1 MTKVFISYSHDSQP
15 HRDFVRGL
23 SDQLRQEGL
32 VCEIDQYINGFPPE
46 GWQCWMENQIEAAD
60 FVLLVC
66 TETYLRRYRG
76 RETDGGRGVTFE
88 GVVISQT
95 LYDHYYHNTK
105 FIPVI
110 PAQGLVEHV
119 PIPLKQYSTYRLP
132 DDYETLYGLLSG
144 QAKYIPAELGEIRPV
159 RKPSWLGR
167 LFGGQRSAGH
177 AGVATLAAER
187 IYEVNFPVTDN
198 NSIVGRES
206 LLALLNQYW
215 EQASVRVVVLQ
226 AAGGVGKTAL
236 VNLWRERLRLDNSG
250 LQPAARMYCWS
261 FQNQGS
267 QRAQTSSGAFF
278 SHALQWFGA
287 AQTRFASEHDKG
299 VYLAQLINSQ
309 RSLLILDGVEV
320 FQPHHHVAELQGRIN
335 DPALFALLKT
345 LAQTQIGLCL
355 LTSREETD
363 PRLREYQGVLLR
375 PLHNLSTPAALQLL
389 QNAGIKG
396 KAAQLEPVV
405 MQYQRHAY
413 SLVLVACY
421 LKSYAQGDIRRL
433 DTLPALLSAD
443 TEADWQGRQIM
454 EAYAEKLEGKPD
466 LGLLYVVSVFDHAV
480 ERGLIVELIRALA
493 SGYQSALNK
502 LGIAGLRDTGAWDA
516 CFERL
521 RKQGLLL
528 GKQPDWLDLHPLV
541 RAYFR
546 RHFATQQAGIKH
558 IIHKELYAYYKALPE
573 KELPDTVEEMQPLFS
588 AVAHGCAAGLHQ
600 QALDEVYWPRVR
612 RKSEAYIV
620 KKLGAFSD
628 DLATVAHFFTTPWQT
643 PAAGLTDHDKASVL
657 NWAGF
662 RLRALGRLREAVEP
676 MQTAVDSFNRR
687 EDWYNVALNLG
698 TLSELQLTL
707 GDLAAAVSSAAQSV
721 AYADKSEDWAE
732 RMTNR
737 ITHADALHQA
747 GQAALAREL
756 FQAAEALQQEW
767 QPDYPRLYSLRGF
780 QYCDLLLAQG
790 GDGDSQSAA
799 VLERA
804 GEWLHDWET
813 RYTVKGLLDF
823 ALIQLTLGRAHL
835 QQLLLPSTSG
845 RGVGGEGLIPRSLS
859 VAEGWLEQAVA
870 ALRAAGDQSY
880 LPRGLLARA
889 ALFRHTHDFARAR
902 QDLQEVFDIA
912 EPSGMRLHLT
922 DYHLEMARLLVAAPG
937 FDFAQPSNFT
947 SHDDSGTTR
956 CLSEAEGN
964 TQQALCHVKAAAKLI
979 TETGYHRRDQELL
992 DLQQAL
998 AKESC
1003 P

>member
-23 SDQLRQEGL
+23 ADQLRTDGL
-32 VCEIDQYINGFPPE
+32 DCLIDLYINGFPPE
-46 GWQCWMENQIEAAD
+46 GWQRWMENQIEAAD

-66 TETYLRRYRG
+66 TESYLRRYRG
-76 RETDGGRGVTFE
+76 QETQGGRGVTFE
-88 GVVISQT
+88 GVVISQS
-95 LYDHYYHNTK
+95 LYDVYYHNTK

-132 DDYETLYGLLSG
+132 DDYETLYGVLIG
-144 QAKYIPAELGEIRPV
+144 KAKYIPAELGEIRPV
-159 RKPSWLGR
+159 RNPSWFSR
-167 LFGGQRSAGH
+167 LFGGQRSAGN
-177 AGVATLAAER
+177 AGVATLTAER

-206 LLALLNQYW
+206 FLTLLNQYW
-215 EQASVRVVVLQ
+215 EQPSVRVVVLQ
-226 AAGGVGKTAL
+226 AVGGVGKTAL

-250 LQPAARMYCWS
+250 LQSAARIYCWS

-267 QRAQTSSGAFF
+267 QRTQTSSGAFF

-287 AQTRFASEHDKG
+287 EKTRFGSEHDKG

-320 FQPHHHVAELQGRIN
+320 FQPHSHVAELQGRIN

-355 LTSREETD
+355 LTSREEAD

-375 PLHNLSTPAALQLL
+375 PLHNLSTPAAVQLL

-413 SLVLVACY
+413 SLMLVACY

-466 LGLLYVVSVFDHAV
+466 LSLLYVVSVFDHAV

-528 GKQPDWLDLHPLV
+528 GKQHDWLDLHPLV

-546 RHFATQQAGIKH
+546 HRFATQQAGIKRL
-558 IIHKELYAYYKALPE
+558 IHRELYAYYKALPE
-573 KELPDTVEEMQPLFS
+573 KKLPDTLEEMQPLFS

-600 QALDEVYWPRVR
+600 QALDEVYWPRIQ
-612 RKSEAYIV
+612 RKNEYFMY

-628 DLATVAHFFTTPWQT
+628 DLATVAHFFTTHWQI
-643 PAAGLTDHDKASVL
+643 PASGLVDVEKAVML
-657 NWAGF
+657 GRAGF
-662 RLRALGRLREAVEP
+662 GLRALGRLREAVEP
-676 MQTAVDSFNRR
+676 MQAAVDLFAKQENWKEAAINASN
-687 EDWYNVALNLG
+687 
-698 TLSELQLTL
+698 LSELQLTL
-707 GDLAAAVSSAAQSV
+707 GDLAAAVSSAAQGV
-721 AYADKSEDWAE
+721 AYADKSGELFQ
-732 RMTNR
+732 RMSKR
-737 ITHADALHQA
+737 ATHADALHQA

-767 QPDYPRLYSLRGF
+767 RSYEPHLYSLSGF
-780 QYCDLLLAQG
+780 RYCDLLLGFDSAQPAEVLG
-790 GDGDSQSAA
+790 RYEQWVKWRTQSDS
-799 VLERA
+799 
-804 GEWLHDWET
+804 
-813 RYTVKGLLDF
+813 LLDRSLEY
-823 ALIQLTLGRAHL
+823 LIAGRAYL
-835 QQLLLPSTSG
+835 QQLVGASPAGDSSQVHRLQGKLLQQAA
-845 RGVGGEGLIPRSLS
+845 RSLS
-859 VAEGWLEQAVA
+859 EAEGWLEQAVA
-870 ALRAAGDQSY
+870 GLRAAGRQDY
-880 LPRGLLARA
+880 LPRALLARA

-902 QDLQEVFDIA
+902 ADLQEVFEIA

-922 DYHLEMARLLVAAPG
+922 DYHLEMARLLLAEEETPPNLPLSGKEQDDASATAMQERTSPDKHKYLHKLSDGLFQAVQLFRG
-937 FDFAQPSNFT
+937 VGIHDFQ
-947 SHDDSGTTR
+947 HG
-956 CLSEAEGN
+956 
-964 TQQALCHVKAAAKLI
+964 
-979 TETGYHRRDQELL
+979 
-992 DLQQAL
+992 
-998 AKESC
+998 
-1003 P
+1003 